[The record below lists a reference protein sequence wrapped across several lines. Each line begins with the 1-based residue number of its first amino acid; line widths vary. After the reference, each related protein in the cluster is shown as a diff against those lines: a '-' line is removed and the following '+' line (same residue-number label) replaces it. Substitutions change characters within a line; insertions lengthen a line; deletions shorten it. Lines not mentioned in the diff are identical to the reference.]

1 MFNAAL
7 LAEETRVPRETHKPA
22 IIHWQTLSH
31 NVVSSTPHQL
41 SYDHHDDGARNECKH
56 RGDAHY

>member
-1 MFNAAL
+1 MVMVFNATL
-7 LAEETRVPRETHKPA
+7 LVEKP
-22 IIHWQTLSH
+22 TNLLYFTDKLLSH

-56 RGDAHY
+56 RDDAHY